1 MPGNRGDTVSET
13 TYIVIVTLLAVLVG
27 GLLPVLS
34 QLTQTL
40 RSARQFLDQ
49 TGRRFNT
56 TLEQVTAAATRVDRL
71 GSVMEEHAKGLKPA
85 VEAAAELGR
94 SMHQMRDSLKAT
106 ATIASALGPILV
118 SLLRTVRPASGDS
131 DQAGSSKPAGH
142 ENGKHERSASEPVT
156 RRDANREESS
166 HGIQ

>member
-1 MPGNRGDTVSET
+1 MPGNRGDMVSET

-27 GLLPVLS
+27 GLVPVLY

-40 RSARQFLDQ
+40 RSTRKFLDQ

-71 GSVMEEHAKGLKPA
+71 GAVMEEHAKGLKPA

-131 DQAGSSKPAGH
+131 DQAGSTDSAGH
-142 ENGKHERSASEPVT
+142 ENGKYERSASEQVT
-156 RRDANREESS
+156 RRDANKEESS